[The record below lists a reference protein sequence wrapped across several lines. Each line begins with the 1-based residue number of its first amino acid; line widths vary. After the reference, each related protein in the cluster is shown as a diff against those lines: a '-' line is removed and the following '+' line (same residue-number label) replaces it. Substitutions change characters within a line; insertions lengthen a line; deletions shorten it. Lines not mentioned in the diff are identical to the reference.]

1 MDYQREV
8 QCSEGEQVT
17 LTVKVAGSPTPT
29 VTWLFNGRKVKD
41 DYPTEVGK
49 DGSLTLITV
58 EPKHAGTYT
67 FTVSNKVGSV
77 EGCTKLVVRAEDE
90 ERASAPRVE
99 SNPVTRE
106 KFGEYVSGLHTHNN
120 GGFVVQFQVIEY
132 RCRLS
137 ICVRSDTTVTVV
149 LFYILTCYV
158 YVVLWSQTLPSGEE
172 GHQTTVGK
180 SSANKLLNRFRNIT
194 ACEPMLF

>member
-1 MDYQREV
+1 MIHTVLPHHQHTHTHAHTVLPPTIVDYQHEV

-41 DYPTEVGK
+41 DYSTEVGK
-49 DGSLTLITV
+49 DGSLTLMTV

-67 FTVSNKVGSV
+67 FTVSNNVGSV

-90 ERASAPRVE
+90 ERTSAPRVE

-106 KFGEYVSGLHTHNN
+106 EFGEYVSGLHTHNN
-120 GGFVVQFQVIEY
+120 AGFIVQFQVIDNIAIAPSHLYEQWLLFSGL
-132 RCRLS
+132 RLCHRGRKATKQS
-137 ICVRSDTTVTVV
+137 
-149 LFYILTCYV
+149 LENPQ
-158 YVVLWSQTLPSGEE
+158 QTGP
-172 GHQTTVGK
+172 
-180 SSANKLLNRFRNIT
+180 
-194 ACEPMLF
+194 

>member
-1 MDYQREV
+1 MF
-8 QCSEGEQVT
+8 GEEE
-17 LTVKVAGSPTPT
+17 
-29 VTWLFNGRKVKD
+29 KD

-67 FTVSNKVGSV
+67 FSVSNKVGSV

-90 ERASAPRVE
+90 EYSRAPGVE
-99 SNPVTRE
+99 SNPITRE
-106 KFGEYVSGLHTHNN
+106 KFGEYVSSFHAYNN
-120 GGFVVQFQVIEY
+120 TAFFGQF
-132 RCRLS
+132 
-137 ICVRSDTTVTVV
+137 
-149 LFYILTCYV
+149 
-158 YVVLWSQTLPSGEE
+158 QTLPSGEE

-194 ACEPMLF
+194 AYDDHRVVLKSISGGVDCAHDYINALSGNKPMAFDLNDLCSTTDTTIRQPPAFTILYLCI

>member
-1 MDYQREV
+1 MPTVLPPTIVDYQHEV

-41 DYPTEVGK
+41 DYSTEVGK

-90 ERASAPRVE
+90 QHASTPTVE
-99 SNPVTRE
+99 SNPITRE
-106 KFGEYVSGLHTHNN
+106 KLGEYVSGLHTHNN
-120 GGFVVQFQVIEY
+120 GGFVVQFQVVY
-132 RCRLS
+132 LS
-137 ICVRSDTTVTVV
+137 MIYLQYLHIRTVV
-149 LFYILTCYV
+149 LC
-158 YVVLWSQTLPSGEE
+158 SQALPSGEE
-172 GHQTTVGK
+172 GHQTTIGK
-180 SSANKLLNRFRNIT
+180 SSENRLLNRFRNIT
-194 ACEPMLF
+194 ACEPLLF

>member
-1 MDYQREV
+1 MPKPSLCFKSRQHTHTVLPPTIVDYQREV

-41 DYPTEVGK
+41 DYSTEVGK

-90 ERASAPRVE
+90 DHATTPRVE

-106 KFGEYVSGLHTHNN
+106 KFGEYVSSCHAQNN
-120 GGFVVQFQVIEY
+120 GGFVVQFQVVH
-132 RCRLS
+132 LS
-137 ICVRSDTTVTVV
+137 MI
-149 LFYILTCYV
+149 Y
-158 YVVLWSQTLPSGEE
+158 
-172 GHQTTVGK
+172 
-180 SSANKLLNRFRNIT
+180 
-194 ACEPMLF
+194 

>member
-17 LTVKVAGSPTPT
+17 LTVKVAGTPTPT

-41 DYPTEVGK
+41 DYSTEVRK

-58 EPKHAGTYT
+58 EPKHTGTYT
-67 FTVSNKVGSV
+67 FTVSNNVGSV

-99 SNPVTRE
+99 SNLVTRE

-120 GGFVVQFQVIEY
+120 GGFFLQFQVYRISIYDILEY
-132 RCRLS
+132 L
-137 ICVRSDTTVTVV
+137 
-149 LFYILTCYV
+149 
-158 YVVLWSQTLPSGEE
+158 
-172 GHQTTVGK
+172 H
-180 SSANKLLNRFRNIT
+180 
-194 ACEPMLF
+194 MLFSDLRLCSLGRKATRQLWANPQKIGF